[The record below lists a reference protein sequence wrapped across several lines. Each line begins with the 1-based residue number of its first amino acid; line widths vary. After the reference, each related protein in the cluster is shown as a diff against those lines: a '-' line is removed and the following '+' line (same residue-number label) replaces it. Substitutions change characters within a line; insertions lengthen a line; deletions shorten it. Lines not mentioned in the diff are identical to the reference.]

1 MREMLEMYQQI
12 SGLYKEIPP
21 NTSEEEA
28 KQTEIEVRIDV
39 DGKRPLNVISGD
51 IYSNSG
57 DARNYLCSFIFQH
70 VKKTENPAKGIELT
84 AEKGNFSQNPE
95 LLADIQVEIP
105 YKAHSLAAVFQFMN
119 NQGYQSKH
127 LCRFESKYFRTIR
140 LEHDYEVGVE
150 PLEPYEAKDPSS
162 TSPHRTHPISLVDA
176 FADAGIEIQVVK
188 EKENSVLPPE
198 RTRGSESVWTNEKL
212 QKTMLEH
219 FKLFSEK
226 PDWNVWL
233 FSANEYVMSN
243 FNGITI
249 SCKENKRRG
258 CAVFQTT
265 TGWRSTEEKR
275 LRLFIYVHELGHC
288 FNLHHPWNRAPTNG
302 AEGGG
307 YAALSWMNLPWRYYL
322 SPESYGEEA
331 FWKAF
336 NFQFSDSELV
346 HLRHGFRNDV
356 IFGGNAFG
364 QKKESKAKTN

>member
-1 MREMLEMYQQI
+1 M
-12 SGLYKEIPP
+12 
-21 NTSEEEA
+21 
-28 KQTEIEVRIDV
+28 
-39 DGKRPLNVISGD
+39 
-51 IYSNSG
+51 
-57 DARNYLCSFIFQH
+57 
-70 VKKTENPAKGIELT
+70 
-84 AEKGNFSQNPE
+84 
-95 LLADIQVEIP
+95 
-105 YKAHSLAAVFQFMN
+105 
-119 NQGYQSKH
+119 
-127 LCRFESKYFRTIR
+127 
-140 LEHDYEVGVE
+140 GVE

-198 RTRGSESVWTNEKL
+198 RIRGSESVWTNEKL

-336 NFQFSDSELV
+336 NFKFSDSELV

-356 IFGGNAFG
+356 IFGGNAFE
-364 QKKESKAKTN
+364 QKKGSKSQS